1 VFGQVSSNI
10 KMRESVRTSQVKVA
24 HIRTSSH
31 RRRSYLDWKSQYYR
45 IPDVVYSRHYLFR
58 VTTVKE
64 VENMYQNNTLL
75 LAGLR

>member
-1 VFGQVSSNI
+1 MFGQVSSNI
-10 KMRESVRTSQVKVA
+10 KMRESVRTSQA
-24 HIRTSSH
+24 HIRISSH

-45 IPDVVYSRHYLFR
+45 IPDVVYSRYYLFR
-58 VTTVKE
+58 VTAVKE